1 MKAAILTLMTKV
13 EVLKLGINEELP
25 PEAKVAHR
33 SHFTKTISIKNSN
46 LTFINVL
53 LSLI

>member
-1 MKAAILTLMTKV
+1 MKATILTLTTKA
-13 EVLKLGINEELP
+13 EVLKLGINEEMP
-25 PEAKVAHR
+25 PEAKAACR

-53 LSLI
+53 LALI